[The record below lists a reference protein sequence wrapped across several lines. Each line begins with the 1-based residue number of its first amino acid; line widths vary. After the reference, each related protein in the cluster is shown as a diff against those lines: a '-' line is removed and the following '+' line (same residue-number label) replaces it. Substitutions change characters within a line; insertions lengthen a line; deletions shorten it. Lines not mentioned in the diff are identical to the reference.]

1 MFLNHVALV
10 CGSEDNSDR
19 FYQGVLGL
27 AKTGSKRLSSALSS
41 QIFGLDDEY
50 KLVVYEKDGVK
61 FEIFISDGHVLPKK
75 DLAHVCIEV
84 ENRTMFLQNCTAA
97 GVEKIEIPR
106 GETTLVFIKDFDGN
120 QFEVKEK
127 N

>member
-27 AKTGSKRLSSALSS
+27 AKTGSKMLSSDLSS
-41 QIFGLDDEY
+41 RIFGLDDEY

-61 FEIFISDGHVLPKK
+61 FEIFISDEHLPPER

-84 ENRTMFLQNCTAA
+84 ENRTMFLQNCAAA

-106 GETTLVFIKDFDGN
+106 GENRLVFIADFDGN

>member
-1 MFLNHVALV
+1 MLLNHVALV
-10 CGSEDNSDR
+10 CRSEENSDR

-27 AKTGSKRLSSALSS
+27 AKTGSKMLSSALSN
-41 QIFGLDDEY
+41 QIFGLDGEY

-61 FEIFISDGHVLPKK
+61 FEIFISGGHVLPEK
-75 DLAHVCIEV
+75 DLAHVCIDV
-84 ENRTMFLQNCTAA
+84 VNRAMLLQNCAAA
-97 GVEKIEIPR
+97 GVEIIEIPR
-106 GETTLVFIKDFDGN
+106 GEAVLVFIKDFDGN